1 MWTAAAGQLWNYCTY
16 LMNGLILIHMAY
28 PSFCTL
34 WLFNEHFFSAAPC
47 PPTSIRTRLQYMSDN
62 RQWIR
67 IYWDRIDCDVEYL
80 VEVTGRI
87 QNDTEQQM
95 DVMSYWVD
103 RIYFEIP
110 LPCSTYYHVTIRSR
124 NSAGMSAESVPVT
137 GYTGTPQLDS
147 FLPPL
152 CIHRESDVAVM
163 WRLKL

>member
-1 MWTAAAGQLWNYCTY
+1 
-16 LMNGLILIHMAY
+16 
-28 PSFCTL
+28 
-34 WLFNEHFFSAAPC
+34 
-47 PPTSIRTRLQYMSDN
+47 MSDN

-95 DVMSYWVD
+95 DVMSYWLD

-163 WRLKL
+163 